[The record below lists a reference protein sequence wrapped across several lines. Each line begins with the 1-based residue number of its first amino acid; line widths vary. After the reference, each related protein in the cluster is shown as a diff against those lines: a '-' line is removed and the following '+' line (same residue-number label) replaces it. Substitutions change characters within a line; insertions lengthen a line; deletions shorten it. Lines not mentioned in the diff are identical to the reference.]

1 MSNNIRNSTGY
12 NNANRYN
19 NVRKKPAQPQ
29 NKVDAN
35 EVMRITVILT
45 MICVI
50 ITALLAGTN
59 MLTADKI
66 AQNSLAAKQDAW
78 REVLPAEAYV
88 PLALPSADTV
98 SSGDAV
104 SASDAVAV
112 VDPAL
117 ENLDAAVCVSGT
129 DVGGV
134 VITTKDKG
142 YGGEITVLTGF
153 DKRGN
158 ITGVRLLEHS
168 ETAGLG
174 ANAEKSKF
182 IDQYI
187 TPDGESRPG
196 SFAVSKDGGTIDA
209 VTAATISSR
218 AVTRAVNKAVAVYDA
233 LNRNGMLV
241 IPESY
246 FAENGI
252 ALPSATDAAPVENT
266 EEKDGGENDGE

>member
-19 NVRKKPAQPQ
+19 STRKKPVQPQ
-29 NKVDAN
+29 NKVDGG

-45 MICVI
+45 LICVV

-59 MLTADKI
+59 MLTAEKI
-66 AQNSLAAKQDAW
+66 AQNSLAAKQEAW
-78 REVLPAEAYV
+78 REVLPAEAYL
-88 PLALPSADTV
+88 PLALPSAEAV
-98 SSGDAV
+98 SSGDVA
-104 SASDAVAV
+104 SASDAA

-153 DKRGN
+153 DKNGN

-174 ANAEKSKF
+174 ANAANEKF
-182 IDQYI
+182 TDQYI
-187 TPDGESRPG
+187 TPNGESRPG

-233 LNRNGMLV
+233 LRNNGMLV

-252 ALPSATDAAPVENT
+252 ALPSATDAAPAENT
-266 EEKDGGENDGE
+266 ENTDGGENDGE